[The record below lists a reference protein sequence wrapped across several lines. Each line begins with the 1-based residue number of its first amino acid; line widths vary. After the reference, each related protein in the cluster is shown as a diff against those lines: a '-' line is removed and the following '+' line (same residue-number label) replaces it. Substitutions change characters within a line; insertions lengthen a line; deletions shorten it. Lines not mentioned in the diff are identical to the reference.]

1 MGGGGGRDSQN
12 LTECNLIPRMF
23 FDRTS
28 FVLTIVALLLHSLF
42 NFPDKTKMTYTAA
55 ATEEAIPATLGNGTH
70 KGEECSPCTAQPSPS
85 GLDSGQKAI

>member
-1 MGGGGGRDSQN
+1 
-12 LTECNLIPRMF
+12 MF

-70 KGEECSPCTAQPSPS
+70 KGEECSPCTAQPSLS
-85 GLDSGQKAI
+85 GLDSGQKAIQCDQLESKR